1 MRGSWR
7 VMVIAVS
14 MLAAVLSACRQQ
26 PDSAAQASPAAAA
39 AAAAQPAASAAP
51 DTPNAADAP
60 QAAGFGSSFGGQFPK
75 SSPALAKKKAGL
87 RYHNGKL
94 VEDNSPPVIEIISEF
109 QEPSRDKL
117 MVPAYPGDLVYMSLQ
132 VQTEGQTPI
141 RNMPVTI
148 RSQKGNRY
156 LLMADRTDQ
165 DGYLEFHML
174 AGQLGKDDVT
184 VTAAGVQRDFILDVT
199 PPATGEWLGGLDLK
213 GVTSWDLLMSADVK
227 MEREQVE
234 AHFPFMVQA
243 LNDKTIRL
251 AGFMMP
257 LGINEKQTHFLLSAV
272 PPSCFFHPPGGPSSA
287 VEVFADKG
295 VEMGYDPMVLEGQ
308 FELAARSEG
317 GILYKL
323 RSARLVQKGG

>member
-1 MRGSWR
+1 MIGSR
-7 VMVIAVS
+7 MVSAV
-14 MLAAVLSACRQQ
+14 LAAALAACHE
-26 PDSAAQASPAAAA
+26 QAGTGAPAPPAVAAAA
-39 AAAAQPAASAAP
+39 VQTAAADPPSAADTTAAASGGA
-51 DTPNAADAP
+51 
-60 QAAGFGSSFGGQFPK
+60 SFGGQFPK
-75 SSPALAKKKAGL
+75 SSPALAKKKAGVH
-87 RYHNGKL
+87 YHNGRL

-141 RNMPVTI
+141 RNVAVAI

-156 LLMADRTDQ
+156 LLMTDRTDQ

-174 AGQLGKDDVT
+174 ASQLGKDDVT
-184 VTAAGVQRDFILDVT
+184 VSANGVERDFILDVT
-199 PPATGEWLGGLDLK
+199 PPATNEWLGGLNLK
-213 GVTSWDLLMSADVK
+213 GVTSWDLLMSADVR
-227 MEREQVE
+227 MERDQVQ

-243 LNDKTIRL
+243 LKDKTIRL

-257 LGINEKQTHFLLSAV
+257 LGINEKQTHFLFSSV

-295 VEMGYDPMVLEGQ
+295 IEMGYDPMVLEGQ
-308 FELAARSEG
+308 FELVERSEG

-323 RSARLVQKGG
+323 RSARLIQKGG